1 MSTPLLVSLVCPF
14 YNEELGVNAFF
25 EAVTQEFARLEK
37 YTFEV
42 ICVDDG
48 SKDGTLGQ
56 LIEMSLK
63 DPRIKVVELSRNFGK
78 EAALTAGLDFA
89 AGDLIIPIDS
99 DLQDPLSLIGRLIQ
113 AWEAHDVDV
122 VLAKRSN
129 RESDTLGKRLSASA
143 FYDIYNA
150 LAQIK
155 IPNNVGDCRLMTRIV
170 VDALKLLPEKQRFM
184 KGLFAWVGFR
194 TVTIEYTR
202 EPRAAG
208 TTKFSGW
215 KLWNFALEGI
225 TSFSSLPLRIWT
237 YMGVTGAMIT
247 SLYALFIVIRTL
259 IFGVDLPGYA
269 SLLVA
274 VLFLGSVQLI
284 GIGVLGEYIGR
295 TYMESKRRPTYLIR
309 KTYQQGAAKNSLG
322 VECVGSKPN

>member
-1 MSTPLLVSLVCPF
+1 MSSPLLVSLVCPF

-25 EAVTQEFARLEK
+25 EAVTQEFAQLEK

-48 SKDGTLGQ
+48 SKDATLSQ

-63 DPRIKVVELSRNFGK
+63 DPRFKVVELSRNFGK
-78 EAALTAGLDFA
+78 EAALTAGLDLA
-89 AGDLIIPIDS
+89 TGDLIIPIDS
-99 DLQDPLSLIGRLIQ
+99 DLQDPPSLIGRLIQ
-113 AWEAHDVDV
+113 AWEDHDADV
-122 VLAKRSN
+122 VLAKRTN
-129 RESDTLGKRLSASA
+129 RASDSLSKRLSASA
-143 FYDIYNA
+143 FYDTYNA
-150 LAQIK
+150 LSQIK

-202 EPRAAG
+202 EPRSAG

-225 TSFSSLPLRIWT
+225 TSFSSLPLRVWT

-309 KTYQQGAAKNSLG
+309 KTYPQEVTKPHGQ
-322 VECVGSKPN
+322 SKQDL

>member
-14 YNEELGVNAFF
+14 YNEELGIDVFF
-25 EAVTQEFARLEK
+25 DAVTREFAQLEK

-48 SKDGTLGQ
+48 SQDGTLDL
-56 LIEMSLK
+56 LIELSLK
-63 DPRIKVVELSRNFGK
+63 DSRFKVVELSRNFGK
-78 EAALTAGLDFA
+78 EAALTAGLDLA
-89 AGDLIIPIDS
+89 TGDLMIPIDS
-99 DLQDPLSLIGRLIQ
+99 DLQDPPSLIGQLLQ
-113 AWEAHDVDV
+113 AWEEHDVDV

-150 LAQIK
+150 LAQIQ
-155 IPNNVGDCRLMTRIV
+155 IPTNVGDCRLMTRIV

-194 TVTIEYTR
+194 TMTIEYSR
-202 EPRAAG
+202 EPRSAG

-225 TSFSSLPLRIWT
+225 TSFSSLPLRVWT

-309 KTYQQGAAKNSLG
+309 KTYQQ
-322 VECVGSKPN
+322 EGSKQYRQSEQDLLKD

>member
-25 EAVTQEFARLEK
+25 EAVTQEFAQLET

-78 EAALTAGLDFA
+78 EAALTAGLDLA
-89 AGDLIIPIDS
+89 VGDLIIPIDS
-99 DLQDPLSLIGRLIQ
+99 DLQDPPSLIGRLIQ

-194 TVTIEYTR
+194 TVTIEYAR

-309 KTYQQGAAKNSLG
+309 KTYQQGDDKQHR
-322 VECVGSKPN
+322 

>member
-1 MSTPLLVSLVCPF
+1 MSTPLLVSIVCPF
-14 YNEELGVNAFF
+14 YNEESGVTAFF
-25 EAVTQEFARLEK
+25 DAVTQEMAQIEK
-37 YTFEV
+37 YAFEV

-48 SKDGTLGQ
+48 SKDDTLGQ
-56 LIEMSLK
+56 LIKISLK
-63 DPRIKVVELSRNFGK
+63 DPRFKVVEFSRNFGK
-78 EAALTAGLDFA
+78 EAALTAGLDLA

-99 DLQDPLSLIGRLIQ
+99 DLQDPPSLIGRLIQ

-309 KTYQQGAAKNSLG
+309 KTYQQGDT
-322 VECVGSKPN
+322 KPHRQSE